1 MVNTGEIIKEVDG
14 NLVGEV
20 ILDLEAATKTPKGAM
35 ISAEGIVVA
44 LEEASVA
51 IDSCR
56 IGDIKI
62 TPVEEEDLGE
72 DLHPIMANQVATIAK
87 MLMKWPLHLRNLQLR
102 LCQLMDRMDLSIMTL
117 ATDMMYIMETMLLDL
132 TASLKLWK
140 TNYLNC
146 KKKETR
152 HFGRNVS
159 I

>member
-35 ISAEGIVVA
+35 ISAEGIVVD

-72 DLHPIMANQVATIAK
+72 DLHPIMANQAATIAK
-87 MLMKWPLHLRNLQLR
+87 
-102 LCQLMDRMDLSIMTL
+102 T
-117 ATDMMYIMETMLLDL
+117 
-132 TASLKLWK
+132 
-140 TNYLNC
+140 
-146 KKKETR
+146 
-152 HFGRNVS
+152 
-159 I
+159 